1 MARTPSS
8 MKELGTQAP
17 DFELPDVVTG
27 KTVSRRDVAG
37 PKGMLAM
44 FICRHCPFVKHVQDE
59 LARIGRDYAGRGIG
73 IVAIS
78 SNDVTSHPEDSPTKL
93 AYQAQE
99 LKFNFPY
106 LFDESQDV
114 ARAYDAQC
122 TPDFFLYDGQGRL
135 VYRGQLDDSRP
146 GNDIPVTGQGSARG
160 PRRGD
165 CRPRDFGGA
174 APEHRLQ
181 HQVEMRSR
189 ASSDQTRSAAARF
202 DTSRRSRRR
211 AVASPARGRRL
222 RAGARRV
229 RDRGRRVAAG
239 VGGAAR
245 DARRRST
252 TIRFTPV
259 RRRGV
264 CSCRSII
271 PSRRD
276 VS

>member
-1 MARTPSS
+1 

-27 KTVSRRDVAG
+27 RTVSRKDVAG

-59 LARIGRDYAGRGIG
+59 LAKIGRDYAGRGVG
-73 IVAIS
+73 FVAIS

-122 TPDFFLYDGQGRL
+122 TPDFFLYDGRGTL

-146 GNDIPVTGQGSARG
+146 GSDIPVTG
-160 PRRGD
+160 GD
-165 CRPRDFGGA
+165 
-174 APEHRLQ
+174 
-181 HQVEMRSR
+181 
-189 ASSDQTRSAAARF
+189 
-202 DTSRRSRRR
+202 
-211 AVASPARGRRL
+211 L
-222 RAGARRV
+222 RAALDAV
-229 RDRGRRVAAG
+229 IAGRTVSSEQR
-239 VGGAAR
+239 
-245 DARRRST
+245 
-252 TIRFTPV
+252 P
-259 RRRGV
+259 
-264 CSCRSII
+264 SIGCNI
-271 PSRRD
+271 KWR
-276 VS
+276 